1 MDVRLVWQTANS
13 QVQAL
18 GQVFRGRWGKGAAE
32 ERCLHSHQTTTTLFS
47 CLIRKIIC
55 FKVILNYPLTEVRGI
70 TTWKKHKVLEATWQ
84 GMSSTTPDLPPCSWT
99 YRYALNRFFFSF
111 IPSHFPATEHLRGKL
126 LVGKSSVQSLSSLQD
141 SSSVL
146 ASSMSVTFRF
156 PSTITN
162 CLGWKSK
169 RTIEPRGE
177 CAK

>member
-1 MDVRLVWQTANS
+1 M
-13 QVQAL
+13 QAL
-18 GQVFRGRWGKGAAE
+18 GQIFRGHWGKGAAE

-47 CLIRKIIC
+47 CLIRKITC
-55 FKVILNYPLTEVRGI
+55 FKVIPNYPLTEVRGI
-70 TTWKKHKVLEATWQ
+70 TAWKKNKVLEASWQ
-84 GMSSTTPDLPPCSWT
+84 GVSSPTLDVHFPPCGWT

-141 SSSVL
+141 CSSVL